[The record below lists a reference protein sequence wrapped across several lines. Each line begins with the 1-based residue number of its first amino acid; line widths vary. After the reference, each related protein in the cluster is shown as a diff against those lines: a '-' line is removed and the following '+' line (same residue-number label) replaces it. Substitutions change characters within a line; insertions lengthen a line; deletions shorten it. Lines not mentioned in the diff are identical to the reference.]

1 MPDTFVHFR
10 GIKNDACRDEPNP
23 NFYSHKFVVRHAA
36 PENLKNAINQAMSEI
51 FQMHG
56 MICVKDETKQGGDFN
71 NLFFVPMHMMAR
83 IEFELTSLTS
93 EYPDQTE
100 GVILQ

>member
-1 MPDTFVHFR
+1 MPDTFVRFK

-23 NFYSHKFVVRHAA
+23 NFYLHTFVVRHAA
-36 PENLKNAINQAMSEI
+36 PENLKNAINQAMCEI

-56 MICVKDETKQGGDFN
+56 MICVKDIAKQGGDFN
-71 NLFFVPMHMMAR
+71 NLFFVPMHMIAR
-83 IEFELTSLTS
+83 IEFELKPLTN

-100 GVILQ
+100 GVVLQ